1 MPRNWMSFRKASSA
15 GIIATRSWVERAS
28 GRRTRARAG
37 QNGRS
42 FRKADKIIMELY
54 FLRHGEA
61 DWPDWKKSDDE
72 RPLTKRGKKEM
83 HEVGAFLV
91 RLKVRPDLILTSPL
105 PRAAQTAEIA
115 AEHLEMKCREE
126 KLLAP
131 GFGHSQ
137 LKRLIEKHP
146 AESLMLVGHE
156 PDFTE
161 TISALTGASLKL
173 AKAGVALV
181 DVNVSS
187 GNGRLLWLFPP
198 KVMKK

>member
-1 MPRNWMSFRKASSA
+1 
-15 GIIATRSWVERAS
+15 
-28 GRRTRARAG
+28 
-37 QNGRS
+37 
-42 FRKADKIIMELY
+42 MELY

-83 HEVGAFLV
+83 HELAAFLV

-115 AEHLEMKCREE
+115 AEHLKSKCRED
-126 KLLAP
+126 KRLAP
-131 GFGHSQ
+131 GFGPAE
-137 LKRLIEKHP
+137 LEELIRKHP
-146 AESLMLVGHE
+146 VESLMVVGHE

-173 AKAGVALV
+173 SKAGVALIDV
-181 DVNVSS
+181 DLTSRK
-187 GNGRLLWLFPP
+187 GRLLWLFPP
-198 KVMKK
+198 KIATK